1 MNAVT
6 ARTSTL
12 AVVSLVTGILA
23 WVCLP
28 FVGALFAVICGHA
41 ARSEIRA
48 TRPAM
53 EGDGLAVAGLVL
65 GWLQLAMLV
74 MAVLVVFAFF
84 GGLAFFVHLAS

>member
-28 FVGALFAVICGHA
+28 FVGARVAVLGGQA
-41 ARSEIRA
+41 PRSELRA
-48 TRPAM
+48 PPPAM
-53 EGDGLAVAGLVL
+53 QGDGLAVAGLVL

-84 GGLAFFVHLAS
+84 GGLAFFMHLAS

>member
-6 ARTSTL
+6 TRTSTL

-28 FVGALFAVICGHA
+28 FVGALVAVICGHA

-48 TRPAM
+48 TPAM

-84 GGLAFFVHLAS
+84 GGLAFFMHLAS